1 MNESKFSEYFC
12 KKWQNIPL
20 IQIIPSENNIN
31 IFSSYKYNKKY
42 QIIDSFIKNNYYKD
56 IIEINKISKD

>member
-1 MNESKFSEYFC
+1 MDKSKFSGYFC
-12 KKWQNIPL
+12 KKCQTIPL

-42 QIIDSFIKNNYYKD
+42 RIIDSFIKNNYYKD